1 MKKIFAAVLLALL
14 AGCASVDAQQ
24 QNIQIFPTGP
34 VFKISPSLAYNTSGP
49 GGLNNIFFFTPL
61 NLSESVCV
69 FLKNNDTTNSASF
82 NMSILATSDPANTT
96 PTDGT
101 WNTLASFVSLLAA
114 AAPGQSAGTGV
125 NVSGVSQVGVSIT
138 ASTVGGGAPQTG
150 QLVLIQTQ
158 GNCPSGNNFI
168 GSAPAVLA
176 ANRPIQ
182 FVSQALAQGYSA
194 TASLVNPASG
204 AQLIGINAQSGA
216 RTLYMDRLVIWATAA
231 ASVIVQGTSSA
242 GATCTVITINN
253 TRIQSSPVSTAVV
266 NQACTTL
273 PVVFSTLIG
282 NASANFPLLANTPV
296 TVDLTGF
303 IFQAGQSQ
311 GLDIVLGAALAA
323 GNINATLYWYE
334 Q

>member
-1 MKKIFAAVLLALL
+1 MKKILAAAILALL
-14 AGCASVDAQQ
+14 AACGINAQQ
-24 QNIQIFPTGP
+24 QNIQVFPTGP

-82 NMSILATSDPANTT
+82 NMSIIATSDPANST

-194 TASLVNPASG
+194 TASLVNPVSG

-216 RTLYMDRLVIWATAA
+216 RTIYLDHIVIWATAA

-242 GATCTVITINN
+242 GSTCTAITINN
-253 TRIQSSPVSTAVV
+253 NRIQSSPVSTAVV
-266 NQACTTL
+266 NQACTGL
-273 PVVFSTLIG
+273 PTVFSTLIG

-296 TVDLTGF
+296 TIDLTGF

-323 GNINATLYWYE
+323 GNINATVFWYE